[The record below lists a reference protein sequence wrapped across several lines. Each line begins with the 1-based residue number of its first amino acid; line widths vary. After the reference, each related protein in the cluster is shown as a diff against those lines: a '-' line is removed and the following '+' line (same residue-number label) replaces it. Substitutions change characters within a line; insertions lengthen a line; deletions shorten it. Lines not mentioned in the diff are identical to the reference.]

1 MHGAKASRN
10 GVSATIPIE
19 SGQQR
24 NIPQKTNHHHTDF
37 PEQTAQTAQSALTLR
52 LFGMCSCNDTAV
64 LMDQKKYSSAGGG
77 SPPGLP
83 SLPPALRNKLMI
95 AVAVGTLGVLW
106 SITVWAVHS
115 RKKTLGNFYRHG
127 KPPRV
132 DDLPPLDIAILSGY
146 IGSPEG
152 TFSILDPKPDPHQR
166 QPRGDMLSW
175 AVTAHLQIAN
185 GRKGHPK
192 HVNMWVK
199 QSTLLLRL
207 HMTRWV
213 YSCVKEA

>member
-1 MHGAKASRN
+1 MTPPFSW
-10 GVSATIPIE
+10 I
-19 SGQQR
+19 
-24 NIPQKTNHHHTDF
+24 
-37 PEQTAQTAQSALTLR
+37 
-52 LFGMCSCNDTAV
+52 
-64 LMDQKKYSSAGGG
+64 KKIFLSWWWQ
-77 SPPGLP
+77 PPGLP

-185 GRKGHPK
+185 GRKGEHPK

>member
-1 MHGAKASRN
+1 
-10 GVSATIPIE
+10 
-19 SGQQR
+19 
-24 NIPQKTNHHHTDF
+24 
-37 PEQTAQTAQSALTLR
+37 
-52 LFGMCSCNDTAV
+52 
-64 LMDQKKYSSAGGG
+64 
-77 SPPGLP
+77 
-83 SLPPALRNKLMI
+83 MI

-115 RKKTLGNFYRHG
+115 RKNTLGNFYRHG

-175 AVTAHLQIAN
+175 AVTD
-185 GRKGHPK
+185 
-192 HVNMWVK
+192 VNMWVK
-199 QSTLLLRL
+199 QSTL
-207 HMTRWV
+207 
-213 YSCVKEA
+213 EATHDPMALQLCQGSLSNLPLGKMSKSWGQAGGAAASFWYTGPH